1 MANKRIYR
9 LSPLAEQDL
18 EDIWLYTLR
27 EWSADQADRYYHSTW
42 RREWPPTPVFLPG
55 KSHGQRSPVGY
66 SLWGHKESDTTER
79 LAPSLHGRVDCTV
92 GTGQRKEWVG
102 WAPRMGQR

>member
-27 EWSADQADRYYHSTW
+27 EWSADQADRYYHSIIAAIEGLLV
-42 RREWPPTPVFLPG
+42 RRHIPQLTDILPDYWKFKVGRHVIYFKEHDDYLDVIRILHVRMDVENHLPV
-55 KSHGQRSPVGY
+55 
-66 SLWGHKESDTTER
+66 
-79 LAPSLHGRVDCTV
+79 
-92 GTGQRKEWVG
+92 
-102 WAPRMGQR
+102 

>member
-27 EWSADQADRYYHSTW
+27 EWSADQADRYYHSIIFTLYHN
-42 RREWPPTPVFLPG
+42 RFTSGIF
-55 KSHGQRSPVGY
+55 HIFNIFIN
-66 SLWGHKESDTTER
+66 
-79 LAPSLHGRVDCTV
+79 
-92 GTGQRKEWVG
+92 
-102 WAPRMGQR
+102 

>member
-27 EWSADQADRYYHSTW
+27 EWSADQADRYYHSIIAAIEGLLV
-42 RREWPPTPVFLPG
+42 RRHIPQSTDLLPG
-55 KSHGQRSPVGY
+55 SWTCKVGRHVIYFKEHDDYLDAIRILHVRMDVENHLPV
-66 SLWGHKESDTTER
+66 
-79 LAPSLHGRVDCTV
+79 
-92 GTGQRKEWVG
+92 
-102 WAPRMGQR
+102 

>member
-27 EWSADQADRYYHSTW
+27 EWSADQADRYYHSIISAMKAC
-42 RREWPPTPVFLPG
+42 LPAG
-55 KSHGQRSPVGY
+55 ISHSQLIFFPATG
-66 SLWGHKESDTTER
+66 SLR
-79 LAPSLHGRVDCTV
+79 LADTSSILKNTM
-92 GTGQRKEWVG
+92 TIST
-102 WAPRMGQR
+102 